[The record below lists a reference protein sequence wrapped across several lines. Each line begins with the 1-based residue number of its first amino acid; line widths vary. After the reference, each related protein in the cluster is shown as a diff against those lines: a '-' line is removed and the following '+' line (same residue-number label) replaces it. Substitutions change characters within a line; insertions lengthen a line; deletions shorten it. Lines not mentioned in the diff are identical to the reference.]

1 MYIKAELV
9 CKKHR
14 KKYFFDQRLPVYL
27 ILNESLIKLD
37 TNVKFSIKNS
47 ATTFQIFN
55 EIET

>member
-14 KKYFFDQRLPVYL
+14 KKYFFDQRLPVFF

-37 TNVKFSIKNS
+37 TRCK
-47 ATTFQIFN
+47 IFN
-55 EIET
+55 